1 MPTGFCMPILLILL
15 VPPSFIRMLTFDRS
29 LSFSNG
35 TVNSQW
41 STLDK
46 QHLSGVAVAA
56 IAAI

>member
-1 MPTGFCMPILLILL
+1 
-15 VPPSFIRMLTFDRS
+15 MLTFDRS
-29 LSFSNG
+29 LSFSNS

-46 QHLSGVAVAA
+46 QHLSVADGVAVAA